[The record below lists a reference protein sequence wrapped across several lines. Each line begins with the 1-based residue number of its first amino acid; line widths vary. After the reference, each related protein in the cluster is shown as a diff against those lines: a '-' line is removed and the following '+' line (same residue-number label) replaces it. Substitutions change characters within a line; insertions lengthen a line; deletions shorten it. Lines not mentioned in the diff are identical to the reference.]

1 MPMRCAPLLSL
12 LWLALAV
19 PVMASPPVEV
29 LALFK
34 DRALLRASG
43 SEHLLREG
51 QTSPDGITLLE
62 ADAEGARVRYQG
74 EVYALTLSRQVAG
87 SFQAA
92 ERQQIS
98 ITPDDHGQYRVRGA
112 INGTYV
118 NFLVDTGA
126 SIVAMSERH
135 ASLIGID
142 PGLGRPGS
150 VQTAQGTVDSRF
162 LTLDKVVVG
171 GLTAHNVQA
180 AVISGSY
187 PVEILLGMSFLREVS
202 LREEAG
208 VLTLTQ
214 KY

>member
-1 MPMRCAPLLSL
+1 MIRASASL
-12 LWLALAV
+12 LISLFLAAPALAG
-19 PVMASPPVEV
+19 PPVEV

-34 DRALLRASG
+34 DRALVRASG
-43 SEHLLREG
+43 GEHLLREG
-51 QTSPDGITLLE
+51 ETSEDGITLLE
-62 ADAEGARVRYQG
+62 ADATGARVRYEGQ
-74 EVYALTLSRQVAG
+74 EYALTLSRHVAG
-87 SFQAA
+87 AFQAA
-92 ERQQIS
+92 ERQQVAIS
-98 ITPDDHGQYRVRGA
+98 PDAHGQYRIRGA
-112 INGTYV
+112 INGTFV

-135 ASLIGID
+135 ASLLGID
-142 PGLGRPGS
+142 PSVGQPGS
-150 VQTAQGTVDSRF
+150 VQTAQGTVGSRF

>member
-1 MPMRCAPLLSL
+1 MRRVNPLLLIGVL
-12 LWLALAV
+12 LAWPA
-19 PVMASPPVEV
+19 MASPPVEV

-43 SEHLLREG
+43 DEHLLREG

-62 ADAEGARVRYQG
+62 ADAEGAKVRYDG

-87 SFQAA
+87 NFKAA
-92 ERQQIS
+92 ERQQVS
-98 ITPDDHGQYRVRGA
+98 ITPDDHGQYRIRGA
-112 INGTYV
+112 INGTFV

-142 PGLGRPGS
+142 PSVGQLGS

-180 AVISGSY
+180 AVITGTY